1 MTLLFTAHVT
11 MASPTMYHLYDDAIC
26 PASKPDSAWS
36 HVYVLS
42 CRAHGSLAWVLWALA
57 GWRVLTYA
65 IEEMTTAWRVGRVYI
80 TSWSN
85 RVRIRVSPSLTLYN
99 HL

>member
-1 MTLLFTAHVT
+1 MTVLFTAHVT
-11 MASPTMYHLYDDAIC
+11 MASPNMLHLHDDTIC

-36 HVYVLS
+36 HEGLS
-42 CRAHGSLAWVLWALA
+42 CRAQGRLAWVLWALA

-85 RVRIRVSPSLTLYN
+85 RVRIRVS
-99 HL
+99 